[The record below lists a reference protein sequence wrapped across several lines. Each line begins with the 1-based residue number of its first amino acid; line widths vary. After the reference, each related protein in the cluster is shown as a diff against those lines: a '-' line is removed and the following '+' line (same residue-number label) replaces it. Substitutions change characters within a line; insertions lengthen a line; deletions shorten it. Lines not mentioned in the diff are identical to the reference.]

1 MTIMIT
7 RELVQGVV
15 STRIH
20 TLSECEAGQFDSG
33 QLCPLDALVL
43 LSRGDCVILCA
54 LKDILCASGEMGVH
68 IHSGDVPLADETV
81 SARHQASRGAAN
93 IEFHV

>member
-1 MTIMIT
+1 M
-7 RELVQGVV
+7 
-15 STRIH
+15 
-20 TLSECEAGQFDSG
+20 
-33 QLCPLDALVL
+33 
-43 LSRGDCVILCA
+43 ILCA

-68 IHSGDVPLADETV
+68 IHSGDVPVADETV